1 MRKQMTVDS
10 GNNKKRNSL
19 AQVAYNAVFDM
30 ILSRELAGGTVIQ
43 ERKLADALAISRTP
57 MREAL
62 IRLEGEG
69 WLVRLTDRLLSVKI
83 VNMDEYLQAL
93 SVRLLLEAEAIERAT
108 ERLPTD
114 RLEDLRAQIEDLKQD
129 PEPNS
134 AKHWD
139 FDDALHNTIA
149 EASGNQVMAQII
161 RELRSITR
169 LFEGQTVPQRQT
181 PGLVEHEAII
191 QALEAGDAKQARD
204 CMIAHLN
211 IVRAGVLDSF

>member
-1 MRKQMTVDS
+1 MRIPMTVDPS
-10 GNNKKRNSL
+10 NNEPRKSL
-19 AQVAYNAVFDM
+19 AQVAYNAVFEM

-93 SVRLLLEAEAIERAT
+93 GVRILLEAEAIERAIG
-108 ERLPTD
+108 RLAKD
-114 RLEDLRAQIEDLKQD
+114 RLKELRAQIEDLKQD
-129 PEPNS
+129 PEPDS
-134 AKHWD
+134 AKHWA
-139 FDDALHNTIA
+139 FDDALHNAIA
-149 EASGNQVMAQII
+149 DASGNQVMAQII
-161 RELRSITR
+161 RDLRSITR
-169 LFEGQTVPQRQT
+169 LFEGQTVPQRRT
-181 PGLVEHEAII
+181 PGLEEHEAII
-191 QALEAGDAKQARD
+191 KALEAGDGQLARD

-211 IVRAGVLDSF
+211 VVRAGVLDNL